1 MEPENDSAD
10 GPVSLP
16 LSPGLTALCGAIAVA
31 LVFPLA
37 WLFVE
42 VVTVDPGRARELTF
56 SAGTADVLLNSLL
69 LMIGVTACS
78 ILLGVPLAYLT
89 VRTDLPFRRFWSI
102 AVALPLVVPS
112 YVGAFA
118 FVSAFGP
125 QGEFRD
131 FLAPFGV
138 ERLPEI
144 YGLPGSVFVI
154 TLYTYPY
161 VYLTTRAALVSF
173 DTRLIDA
180 ARTLN
185 YGTWS
190 GFRRVTLPQIRPAI
204 AAGGLLTALYAVSD
218 FGTPA
223 IMRLSVFTREIYVEY
238 NTFGQE
244 YAALLSIQL
253 LVLVLAVLALE
264 WAIRP
269 DQNVR
274 GDDADRAG
282 SRIRLGRLR
291 WPATLLPAGVTAMAL
306 AVPVWILLLWLF
318 RTDVARRPSMA
329 FEWTQAV
336 NSVSVAAAAAAVAT
350 LAALPVAY
358 FAATRD
364 SRLGTLFERA
374 TYVGFAVPGV
384 VLGLALVFFG
394 AGYVPW
400 LYQTLPLL
408 IFAYVVRFVPQ
419 AVGTTRT
426 SILQVDSKL
435 VEAGRT
441 LGESPIGAF
450 RRITLPHIRSG
461 LVAGAALVFLTTMKE
476 LPVTLIL
483 RPSGFETIVTQIW
496 RAQASALYQYAAVP
510 ALILILISG
519 LSMVV
524 MLAQE
529 GEGRGL

>member
-1 MEPENDSAD
+1 
-10 GPVSLP
+10 
-16 LSPGLTALCGAIAVA
+16 
-31 LVFPLA
+31 
-37 WLFVE
+37 
-42 VVTVDPGRARELTF
+42 
-56 SAGTADVLLNSLL
+56 
-69 LMIGVTACS
+69 
-78 ILLGVPLAYLT
+78 
-89 VRTDLPFRRFWSI
+89 
-102 AVALPLVVPS
+102 
-112 YVGAFA
+112 
-118 FVSAFGP
+118 
-125 QGEFRD
+125 
-131 FLAPFGV
+131 
-138 ERLPEI
+138 
-144 YGLPGSVFVI
+144 
-154 TLYTYPY
+154 
-161 VYLTTRAALVSF
+161 
-173 DTRLIDA
+173 
-180 ARTLN
+180 
-185 YGTWS
+185 
-190 GFRRVTLPQIRPAI
+190 
-204 AAGGLLTALYAVSD
+204 
-218 FGTPA
+218 
-223 IMRLSVFTREIYVEY
+223 
-238 NTFGQE
+238 
-244 YAALLSIQL
+244 
-253 LVLVLAVLALE
+253 
-264 WAIRP
+264 
-269 DQNVR
+269 
-274 GDDADRAG
+274 
-282 SRIRLGRLR
+282 
-291 WPATLLPAGVTAMAL
+291 
-306 AVPVWILLLWLF
+306 
-318 RTDVARRPSMA
+318 MA

-510 ALILILISG
+510 ALILIVISG